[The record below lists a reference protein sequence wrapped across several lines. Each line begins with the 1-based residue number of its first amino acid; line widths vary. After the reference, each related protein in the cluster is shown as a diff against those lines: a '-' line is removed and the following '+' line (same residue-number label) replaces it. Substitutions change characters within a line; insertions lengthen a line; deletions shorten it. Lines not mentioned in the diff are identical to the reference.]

1 MSNTV
6 PNMTGSRQSYVQPD
20 LGPGAETRKCCR
32 LRDELNS
39 IFLIDHA
46 TFRPAGQDRAHTYRQ
61 LIRGLLCD
69 SPDINNG

>member
-39 IFLIDHA
+39 IFLIDHFNQPVR
-46 TFRPAGQDRAHTYRQ
+46 TERIHIG
-61 LIRGLLCD
+61 
-69 SPDINNG
+69 N